1 MNKIKLFDKVQ
12 IAVQTGYGTVN
23 VEFTI
28 IYIRNEY
35 SCVYGMVAQ
44 DKVVIG
50 QLMANNTWRLS
61 EPVELLNIYVTE
73 TSHDDITG
81 EAELNAHEAL
91 NC

>member
-12 IAVQTGYGTVN
+12 IAVQTGYGIVN

-35 SCVYGMVAQ
+35 SRVYGMVAQ
-44 DKVVIG
+44 DRVVIG
-50 QLMANNTWRLS
+50 QHMVDNTWRLS
-61 EPVELLNIYVTE
+61 EPIDLLNIYVTN
-73 TSHDDITG
+73 TSHDDVTG
-81 EAELNAHEAL
+81 ESELNAHEAS